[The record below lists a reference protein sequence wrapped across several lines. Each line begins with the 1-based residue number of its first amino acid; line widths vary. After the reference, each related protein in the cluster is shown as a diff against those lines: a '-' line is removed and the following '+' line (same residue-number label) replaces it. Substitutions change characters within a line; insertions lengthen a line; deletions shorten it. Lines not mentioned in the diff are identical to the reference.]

1 MRNKFCGF
9 LTWAVKLLQK
19 NAYYWILQYSE
30 IVVFLLL
37 VKVYPTFSQLIYDD
51 IENIILRFFFRLKY
65 QLNCNIVFFTLIKSI
80 CSFFFYI
87 WMFMLTSIIS
97 VLKSERAALNAFMEG
112 EFAAAFAS
120 IIKAW
125 AWMLKTFPNSDKILP
140 TSRSASWLAY
150 SPTTFLR
157 HETEGASGCVATNT
171 TRAGLFERPQSPI

>member
-37 VKVYPTFSQLIYDD
+37 VKVHPTFSQLIYDD
-51 IENIILRFFFRLKY
+51 IENIILRFFFQNINWIVTLY
-65 QLNCNIVFFTLIKSI
+65 SLYLLNQFVC
-80 CSFFFYI
+80 FYI

-97 VLKSERAALNAFMEG
+97 VLKSDRAALNAFMEG